1 MQDEIV
7 LVYTT
12 WPNAETAEQ
21 FAAEAVAER
30 LCACANV
37 GAAIRSIYHWEGAV
51 ERAVETP
58 VLFKTTAARAEALRD
73 LILARHPY
81 DTPAVV
87 ASRVTIDGSNPA
99 FLDWICAETARSTA
113 AT

>member
-12 WPNAETAEQ
+12 WPDAETAER

-37 GAAIRSIYHWEGAV
+37 GAAVRSIYHWEGAV
-51 ERAVETP
+51 ERAMETP
-58 VLFKTTAARAEALRD
+58 VLFKTTAARAPALRD
-73 LILARHPY
+73 QILARHPY
-81 DTPAVV
+81 NTPAAVV
-87 ASRVTIDGSNPA
+87 LPVRIEGSNPA
-99 FLDWICAETARSTA
+99 FLDWICGETARSDA
-113 AT
+113 GA